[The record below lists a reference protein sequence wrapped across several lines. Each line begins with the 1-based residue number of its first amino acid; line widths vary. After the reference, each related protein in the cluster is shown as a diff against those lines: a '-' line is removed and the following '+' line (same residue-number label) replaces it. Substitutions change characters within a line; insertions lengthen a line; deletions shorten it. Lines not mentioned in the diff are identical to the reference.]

1 MKHAFFLLFTGL
13 LLILFQALPWNF
25 LFPEMATLNLSFII
39 VAMAG
44 FHGNSPGSWLLA
56 YLLGYVL
63 ESLSGSPRGLISLTN
78 LLALV
83 IIRALAGFILL
94 ERMLSQVLTLF
105 PLCAAA
111 EMVLLAAPGVTAHHS
126 LNALMAGALL
136 HSGIITLLSIPLL
149 HYYNKTVR
157 VPER

>member
-1 MKHAFFLLFTGL
+1 MKHAFLLFTGL

-25 LFPEMATLNLSFII
+25 LFPEMAAINLSFII

-78 LLALV
+78 LLSLV
-83 IIRALAGFILL
+83 IIRTLAGFILL

-105 PLCAAA
+105 PLCAGA
-111 EMVLLAAPGVTAHHS
+111 EMVLLAASGVTARHS
-126 LNALMAGALL
+126 FNTLLAAALL

-149 HYYNKTVR
+149 HFYNKTVR